1 MRIDATLTTA
11 EVLREIGERLRSYRL
26 QQNIAVE
33 ELARDAGVGVR
44 TVVRAEAGERPTL
57 ETVVK
62 ILRALGRLDVVDAFL
77 PIPLASPILLAERKG
92 TAPQRAGA
100 KRQSRVA
107 DTPTAAP
114 VQAPTQTPAPPQAI
128 EESDHPRKTHG

>member
-1 MRIDATLTTA
+1 MRIDTTLTTA

-26 QQNIAVE
+26 QQNIAIE
-33 ELARDAGVGVR
+33 ELAREAGVGVR

-77 PIPLASPILLAERKG
+77 PIPLASPILLAERGG

-100 KRQSRVA
+100 KRHNRETSAPVRASTPSQVVAESDQSR
-107 DTPTAAP
+107 
-114 VQAPTQTPAPPQAI
+114 
-128 EESDHPRKTHG
+128 KNHG